1 MNKQESSKQSVAFV
15 AIIKLVCVILLS
27 GQSAAFG
34 FIDALGQGTPLPC
47 LVPRC
52 LALGGVMTVGVD
64 DAYSV
69 FLNPAGIP
77 GFGAEAISLGL
88 NYGGWTETTP
98 VRSTIV
104 PVICRGEDLPFSPF
118 GAVSFGITEELSAA
132 AGCCMVSCFDYT
144 GTNYIYG
151 KPELPEEVT
160 MLQYLNSKGNLH
172 EALAGLSYSLSDN
185 LSIGVS
191 GGMRFGSA
199 DINETDNEYT
209 PDSTVITQYDLS
221 WSENQFCWHGGIRA
235 GFGIGNAGLVIASPT
250 DHYPTRTAIGVM
262 ILAEHLKNS
271 KIGFECEIISPGK
284 DAEYIGRL
292 MIENPTA
299 SFLNTFLGVS
309 FTDGPYFYNPRMGF
323 SMGLEMNFDP
333 VRTQFG
339 YYYRNKSRRGLSDND
354 QYYEYF
360 KDATTLLSVVVFYM
374 L

>member
-1 MNKQESSKQSVAFV
+1 MNKQESSKQLIEFV

-34 FIDALGQGTPLPC
+34 FIDALDQGTPLPC
-47 LVPRC
+47 MVPKC

-77 GFGAEAISLGL
+77 GFGAEAISLGMH
-88 NYGGWTETTP
+88 YGGWTETTP
-98 VRSTIV
+98 VRGSV
-104 PVICRGEDLPFSPF
+104 VSRGEDIPFSPF
-118 GAVSFGITEELSAA
+118 GAGSFGITEELSAA
-132 AGCCMVSCFDYT
+132 AGYCMVSCFDYT
-144 GTNYIYG
+144 GINYIFG
-151 KPELPEEVT
+151 EPDIPDEVT
-160 MLQYLNSKGNLH
+160 VSQYLESKGNLH
-172 EALAGLSYSLSDN
+172 EALAGLSYSFSDN
-185 LSIGVS
+185 LSIGIS

-199 DINETDNEYT
+199 DITETDYEYT
-209 PDSTVITQYDLS
+209 TDSTVITEHDLS

-235 GFGIGNAGLVIASPT
+235 GFSYGNAGLAIASPT

-299 SFLNTFLGVS
+299 SFLNTLLGVS
-309 FTDGPYFYNPRMGF
+309 FTDGPHCNNPRMGF
-323 SMGLEMNFDP
+323 SVGLEMSFDP
-333 VRTQFG
+333 IKTQLG
-339 YYYRNKSRRGLSDND
+339 YYYRNRSRRSLPDND
-354 QYYEYF
+354 QYYQYF
-360 KDATTLLSVVVFYM
+360 DDSTTLFSFVVFYM